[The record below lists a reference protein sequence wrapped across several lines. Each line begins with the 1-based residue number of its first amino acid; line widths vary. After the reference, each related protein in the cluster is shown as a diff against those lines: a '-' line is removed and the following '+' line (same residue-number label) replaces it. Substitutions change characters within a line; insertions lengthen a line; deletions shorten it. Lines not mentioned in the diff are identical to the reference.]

1 MKFENLEKLFQNY
14 VKGIVAKNPE
24 KYCDPSTLE
33 DDLGKLNGD
42 FENTV
47 FFELDGDTP
56 ADYVKTLCDE
66 KELFNY
72 VDYCL
77 ENNVD
82 VPDIVC
88 DAVVGVENAVEYLN
102 GLIYEKNP
110 DANRL
115 GALLMSEIGTPVV
128 EDLFIKMLMNAD
140 ITADVVTVAYEFL
153 SEGKPRVAD
162 KILEVINTTPEPQQG
177 AMVEILSNFKGR
189 KDIFY
194 WLITMLQRAEDVPLY
209 AGLLGGYGDTSAI
222 DILKSFATENDINYL
237 EYVEIRNAVEEL
249 GGEMDVEKDFAD
261 DPYYKYM
268 NGITDE
274 DGADNN

>member
-14 VKGIVAKNPE
+14 VKGLVKKNPD
-24 KYCDPSTLE
+24 KYSDPSALE
-33 DDLGKLNGD
+33 DDLGKMNEE

-47 FFELDGDTP
+47 FWELDGNTP
-56 ADYVKTLCDE
+56 ADYVRQLCDE

-77 ENNVD
+77 ENNIE

-88 DAVVGVENAVEYLN
+88 DAVVRVENAVEYLN

-115 GALLMSEIGTPVV
+115 AAILMSTIGTPVV
-128 EDLFIKMLMNAD
+128 EDLFIKMLMNAETPD
-140 ITADVVTVAYEFL
+140 DVITVIYEFL

-162 KILEVINTTPEPQQG
+162 KILEVINETPAPQQG
-177 AMVEILSNFKGR
+177 VMVEILSNFKGR

-209 AGLLGGYGDTSAI
+209 AGLLGSYGDVAAI
-222 DILKSFATENDINYL
+222 DILKSFAAENDINYM

-249 GGEMDVEKDFAD
+249 GGDMDVEKDFAD

-268 NGITDE
+268 MGID
-274 DGADNN
+274 ADNGEN